1 MKLAASILAAEIRAI
16 KEMRPK
22 RAKNPDSS
30 VRRNRAFF
38 EKVSYADYLSSQQS

>member
-22 RAKNPDSS
+22 RKKPG
-30 VRRNRAFF
+30 F
-38 EKVSYADYLSSQQS
+38 LQSGETGLFGKRFATLTT